1 MTFVSFVANTSYSS
15 WLRILADS
23 PKMGAMLHRA
33 VVLASVLVV
42 SCTSTKPTPATASAP
57 ASRLTGVWIAVG
69 TFDDPAGPAPWSNTP
84 WPSNPPFTPWG
95 EEQSRRLADIKNVVP
110 CQPGGPIFAM
120 QDVGIFPI
128 EILEAADRVVIKP
141 ENSAL
146 PRRIFTDGRSH
157 PADLEPSWM
166 GHSIGRWEGDVL
178 IVDTI
183 GTSGRTRGMNG
194 VGSNARVSRDDSKP
208 RLPVSDQLHL
218 VERLRVVADGEI
230 LEDEM
235 TITDPKAYTAP
246 LVLKHYWQRRPDIEV
261 LEYVCG
267 ERPRDSTDVIQTP
280 GS

>member
-1 MTFVSFVANTSYSS
+1 
-15 WLRILADS
+15 
-23 PKMGAMLHRA
+23 MLPR
-33 VVLASVLVV
+33 VFVLACVV
-42 SCTSTKPTPATASAP
+42 ALSSCTSLPDPAPRPSAS
-57 ASRLTGVWIAVG
+57 SQLTGVWVAVG

-84 WPSNPPFTPWG
+84 WPSDPPFTSWG
-95 EEQSRRLADIKNVVP
+95 EEQSHRLADIKNVVP
-110 CQPGGPIFAM
+110 CQPGGPVFAM
-120 QDVGIFPI
+120 QDIGIFPI
-128 EILEAADRVVIKP
+128 EILEAADRIVIKP

-235 TITDPKAYTAP
+235 TITDPKTYTAP

-267 ERPRDSTDVIQTP
+267 ERPRDSTDVIQAP

>member
-1 MTFVSFVANTSYSS
+1 
-15 WLRILADS
+15 
-23 PKMGAMLHRA
+23 
-33 VVLASVLVV
+33 
-42 SCTSTKPTPATASAP
+42 
-57 ASRLTGVWIAVG
+57 
-69 TFDDPAGPAPWSNTP
+69 
-84 WPSNPPFTPWG
+84 
-95 EEQSRRLADIKNVVP
+95 
-110 CQPGGPIFAM
+110 M
-120 QDVGIFPI
+120 QDIGIFPI
-128 EILEAADRVVIKP
+128 EILEAADRIVIKP

-218 VERLRVVADGEI
+218 VERIRVVADGEI

-267 ERPRDSTDVIQTP
+267 ERPRDSTDVIKTP
-280 GS
+280 GSGS

>member
-1 MTFVSFVANTSYSS
+1 
-15 WLRILADS
+15 
-23 PKMGAMLHRA
+23 MLPRA
-33 VVLASVLVV
+33 FVLASVLVV
-42 SCTSTKPTPATASAP
+42 SSCTSPEPAPAAGPTP
-57 ASRLTGVWIAVG
+57 ASRLTGVWVAVG
-69 TFDDPAGPAPWSNTP
+69 TFEDPAGPPPWSNTE

-95 EEQSRRLADIKNVVP
+95 EERSRWLADIKNVVA

-128 EILEAADRVVIKP
+128 EILEAPDRIVIKP

-166 GHSIGRWEGDVL
+166 GHSVGHWEGDVL

-218 VERLRVVADGEI
+218 VERIRLVADGEI

-246 LVLKHYWQRRPDIEV
+246 IVLKHYWQRRPDIEV
-261 LEYVCG
+261 LEYVCN
-267 ERPRDSTDVIQTP
+267 ERPRDSGDVIQTKED
-280 GS
+280 GL

>member
-1 MTFVSFVANTSYSS
+1 
-15 WLRILADS
+15 
-23 PKMGAMLHRA
+23 MLHRV
-33 VVLASVLVV
+33 VVLTSVLAVA
-42 SCTSTKPTPATASAP
+42 CTSPKPAPATEASP
-57 ASRLTGVWIAVG
+57 ASRLTGVWVAVG
-69 TFDDPAGPAPWSNTP
+69 TFEDPAGPPPWSNTE

-95 EEQSRRLADIKNVVP
+95 KERSHWLADIENVVP

-120 QDVGIFPI
+120 QDIGIFPI
-128 EILEAADRVVIKP
+128 EILEAADRIVIKP

-146 PRRIFTDGRSH
+146 PRRIFTDGRGH

-218 VERLRVVADGEI
+218 VERIRLLADGEI

-246 LVLKHYWQRRPDIEV
+246 LVFTHYWQRRPDIEV

>member
-1 MTFVSFVANTSYSS
+1 
-15 WLRILADS
+15 
-23 PKMGAMLHRA
+23 MLFRA
-33 VVLASVLVV
+33 VVLVCTLALAACMV
-42 SCTSTKPTPATASAP
+42 SQAPAPPSST
-57 ASRLTGVWIAVG
+57 ASRLTGVWVAVG

-84 WPSNPPFTPWG
+84 WPADPPFTPWG
-95 EEQSRRLADIKNVVP
+95 AEQSRRLADIRNVVP

-120 QDVGIFPI
+120 QDIGIFPI
-128 EILEAADRVVIKP
+128 EILEAADRIVIKP

-146 PRRIFTDGRSH
+146 PRRIFIDGRRH

-166 GHSIGRWEGDVL
+166 GHSIGRWEGEVL
-178 IVDTI
+178 VVDTI

-208 RLPVSDQLHL
+208 RLPISDQLHL
-218 VERLRVVADGEI
+218 VERIRVVADGEI

-246 LVLKHYWQRRPDIEV
+246 LVIKHYWQRRPDIDV

-267 ERPRDSTDVIQTP
+267 ERPRNSTDVIQTP

>member
-1 MTFVSFVANTSYSS
+1 MP
-15 WLRILADS
+15 S
-23 PKMGAMLHRA
+23 P
-33 VVLASVLVV
+33 
-42 SCTSTKPTPATASAP
+42 ASAVRSCAVAVACAWALSACQP
-57 ASRLTGVWIAVG
+57 SRDGTPQPSNESRLTGVWVAVG
-69 TFDDPAGPAPWSNTP
+69 TFEDPAGPAPWSNTP
-84 WPSNPPFTPWG
+84 WPSDPPFTEWG
-95 EEQSRRLADIKNVVP
+95 AGQSRRLADIKNVVP
-110 CQPGGPIFAM
+110 CQPGGPLFAM
-120 QDVGIFPI
+120 QDIGIFPI
-128 EILEAADRVVIKP
+128 EILEAADRIVIKP

-146 PRRIFTDGRSH
+146 PRRIFLDGRGH

-178 IVDTI
+178 VVDTI

-218 VERLRVVADGEI
+218 VERIRLVADGEI

-267 ERPRDSTDVIQTP
+267 ERPRESTDVIHTP
-280 GS
+280 GN

>member
-1 MTFVSFVANTSYSS
+1 
-15 WLRILADS
+15 
-23 PKMGAMLHRA
+23 MGAMLSRA

-42 SCTSTKPTPATASAP
+42 SSCTSPEPAPAAGPTP
-57 ASRLTGVWIAVG
+57 ASRLTGVWVAVG
-69 TFDDPAGPAPWSNTP
+69 TFEDPAGPPPWSNTE

-95 EEQSRRLADIKNVVP
+95 EERSRWLADIKNVVA

-128 EILEAADRVVIKP
+128 EILEAPDRIVIKP

-166 GHSIGRWEGDVL
+166 GHSVGHWEGDVL

-218 VERLRVVADGEI
+218 VERIRLVADGEI

-246 LVLKHYWQRRPDIEV
+246 IVLKHYWQRRPDIEV
-261 LEYVCG
+261 LEYVCN
-267 ERPRDSTDVIQTP
+267 ERPRDSGDIQTKE
-280 GS
+280 GGL